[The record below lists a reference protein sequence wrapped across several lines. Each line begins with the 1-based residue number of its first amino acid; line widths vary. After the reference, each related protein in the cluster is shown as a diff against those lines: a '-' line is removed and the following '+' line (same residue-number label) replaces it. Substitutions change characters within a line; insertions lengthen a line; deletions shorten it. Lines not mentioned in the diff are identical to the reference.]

1 MTALRKEVAMPE
13 RDIRKELLEE
23 MLSAWRPPTEGDD
36 ARDVECLS
44 TLEISAYMTEIM
56 EVDMDALSEL
66 LHEKGFHTYF
76 DGTSFRWGLV
86 RVKEKE

>member
-1 MTALRKEVAMPE
+1 MSE
-13 RDIRKELLEE
+13 RDIKKELLEE
-23 MLSAWRPPTEGDD
+23 MLSAWRPPTADDD
-36 ARDVECLS
+36 AREVESLS
-44 TLEISAYMTEIM
+44 TLEIAAYMTEIM

-76 DGTSFRWGLV
+76 DGTSYRWKLV